1 MTEKKRRGEKLG
13 EALGTG
19 LARRFARDLLAR
31 FPFRN
36 LFREGMKR
44 FSRAR
49 QRSAALEKSPF
60 SALSAAWNI
69 RPGQEKN
76 FIRMRRAE
84 FFCGTGLCCF
94 AALGFLRQALFES
107 SPLPIRL
114 FSSAACHFGEREP
127 EQREIVSRDST
138 HEGCPAPLLRE
149 RDAGQGEAQRR
160 ARRGR
165 PALCPRVRRDK
176 TG

>member
-31 FPFRN
+31 VPFRN

-44 FSRAR
+44 LSGAR
-49 QRSAALEKSPF
+49 QRSAALEKAPF
-60 SALSAAWNI
+60 SAVSAAWNI

-94 AALGFLRQALFES
+94 AALGFLRQALFEI

-114 FSSAACHFGEREP
+114 FSSAACLSVLCAGLTLAACARW
-127 EQREIVSRDST
+127 RIAV
-138 HEGCPAPLLRE
+138 LRE
-149 RDAGQGEAQRR
+149 KRFIPFPAWLRR
-160 ARRGR
+160 T
-165 PALCPRVRRDK
+165 L
-176 TG
+176 TGGKR

>member
-31 FPFRN
+31 VPFRN

-44 FSRAR
+44 LSGAR
-49 QRSAALEKSPF
+49 QRSAALEKAPF
-60 SALSAAWNI
+60 SAVSAAWNI

-76 FIRMRRAE
+76 FIRMRR
-84 FFCGTGLCCF
+84 GGV
-94 AALGFLRQALFES
+94 FLRQALFES

-114 FSSAACHFGEREP
+114 FSSAACLSVLCAGLTLAACARW
-127 EQREIVSRDST
+127 RIAV
-138 HEGCPAPLLRE
+138 LRE
-149 RDAGQGEAQRR
+149 KRFIPFPAWLRR
-160 ARRGR
+160 T
-165 PALCPRVRRDK
+165 L
-176 TG
+176 TGGKR